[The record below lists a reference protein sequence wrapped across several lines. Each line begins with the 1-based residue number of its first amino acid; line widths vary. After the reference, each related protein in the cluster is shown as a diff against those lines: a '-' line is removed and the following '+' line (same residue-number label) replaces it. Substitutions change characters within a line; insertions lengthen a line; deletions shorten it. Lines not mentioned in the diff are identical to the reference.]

1 MRVID
6 CDCGQ
11 TLQAAN
17 DEDLFKVAREHVDQ
31 AHGDRGLSD
40 DQVRGLIEEQA
51 YTATDS

>member
-17 DEDLFKVAREHVDQ
+17 DEDLLKVAREHMQQEHADK
-31 AHGDRGLSD
+31 GLDD
-40 DQVRGLIEEQA
+40 DQIRGLIEEQA